1 MGTIIYPAD
10 KLGDKGPRKLEVYLP
25 LIEEDETPTTYVSW
39 KDDELKKSNVFFE
52 YSQQKV

>member
-52 YSQQKV
+52 YSQ